1 MPALPSQSSQM
12 CHTWSVSHLSLFL
25 TTDGHWHLA
34 PTVSL
39 PLHLVWWAV
48 VHYPS
53 NRNTRG
59 MLPHTISIMNL
70 SSRLKQMLFSS
81 CRGLAPTAMLSEGS
95 FRWCPIQKC
104 AFADLCLSKIG
115 DWQARLSTSQL
126 QQKIS
131 KS

>member
-1 MPALPSQSSQM
+1 M
-12 CHTWSVSHLSLFL
+12 CHTWPVSHLSLFL

-34 PTVSL
+34 LTVSL
-39 PLHLVWWAV
+39 PLHLVWRAV
-48 VHYPS
+48 VHYP

-70 SSRLKQMLFSS
+70 SSSCSRLKHMLCSS

-95 FRWCPIQKC
+95 FRFRWCPIQKC

-115 DWQARLSTSQL
+115 DWQATRLSTSQL